1 MIPND
6 GSMLIYHGR
15 KSKKNTLHKQKFETG
30 CLGFQTP
37 LQKVVPW
44 LKLFLFNGCESTNCD
59 IGTGINKYE
68 IRLWFWYTPQKIKAK
83 SFESDWLVNVQEFPH
98 NHTLQKKIPCLCQQV
113 WLKLHSKNVPTY
125 LWNIPQTP
133 PWPNSLCF
141 GIPESFG
148 ISGDVRGKLQ
158 GVCWGSLRFMKIPP
172 SSHMDVSEKRGTPKS
187 SILIGF
193 YHYKPSILG
202 VFPLFLVQ
210 HPYPQ
215 PTRRTNWPRTR
226 RWHNRPS
233 HGVT

>member
-1 MIPND
+1 MVLVHTPKNKGEIIWKWLVGKCTVIPTQ
-6 GSMLIYHGR
+6 SHTA
-15 KSKKNTLHKQKFETG
+15 KKNTLPLSTGVIETSFKE
-30 CLGFQTP
+30 CSNIP
-37 LQKVVPW
+37 L
-44 LKLFLFNGCESTNCD
+44 D
-59 IGTGINKYE
+59 
-68 IRLWFWYTPQKIKAK
+68 
-83 SFESDWLVNVQEFPH
+83 
-98 NHTLQKKIPCLCQQV
+98 
-113 WLKLHSKNVPTY
+113 
-125 LWNIPQTP
+125 IPQTP

-172 SSHMDVSEKRGTPKS
+172 SSHMDVSEKRGTPTS
-187 SILIGF
+187 SILIRF